1 MKTLLIMAGGTGG
14 HIFPGLAVAA
24 EIRRAGWK
32 AVWLGT
38 RGGMETTLVPR
49 HGLEIET
56 VRFGGVRGKGLLT
69 AMFLPLFILLACG
82 QALGVMLR
90 RRPDAVLGLGGFAA
104 FPGGLMAAFLG
115 RPLVIHEQNA
125 IAGLTNRVL
134 ALLAD
139 KVLAGFPQAFGK
151 ARVKF
156 EAVGNP
162 VRAEI
167 AALPPPEDRF
177 AGRSG
182 PLRLIV
188 VGGSRGAL
196 ALNEVLPK
204 ALACMGP
211 ALRPQVLHQAGS
223 GQGERVRAA
232 YAQSG
237 VDAEV
242 REFIEDMAQAYSGAD
257 LLICRAGA
265 LTIAEL
271 AAAGVPAVL
280 VPFPHAVDDHQT
292 HNARFLSD
300 AGAAILIAQAD
311 LTPER
316 LAAELAL
323 LERGKL
329 LDLAKKARSLA
340 CTDAASRVALVCRQ
354 AAGEEVPA

>member
-24 EIRRAGWK
+24 EIRQAGWN

-56 VRFGGVRGKGLLT
+56 VRFGGVRGKGLLR
-69 AMFLPLFILLACG
+69 AMFLPLFTLLACG

-90 RRPDAVLGLGGFAA
+90 RRPDAVLGMGGFAA

-125 IAGLTNRVL
+125 IAGMTNRVL

-151 ARVKF
+151 SRVKF
-156 EAVGNP
+156 ESVGNP
-162 VRAEI
+162 VRVEI
-167 AALPPPEDRF
+167 SSLPAPEIRF
-177 AGRSG
+177 AARSG
-182 PLRLIV
+182 SLHLIV
-188 VGGSRGAL
+188 VGGSRGAK
-196 ALNEVLPK
+196 ALNEVLPR
-204 ALACMGP
+204 ALAKIAPP
-211 ALRPQVLHQAGS
+211 ARPGVLHQAGA
-223 GQGERVRAA
+223 GQGEKVSAA
-232 YAQSG
+232 YAQNG
-237 VDAEV
+237 VAAEV
-242 REFIEDMAQAYSGAD
+242 REFIDDMASAYAEAD
-257 LLICRAGA
+257 LLVCRAGA

-271 AAAGVPAVL
+271 AAAGVPALL

-292 HNARFLSD
+292 RNARFLSE
-300 AGAAILIAQAD
+300 AGAAILIPQTEF
-311 LTPER
+311 TPER

-323 LERGKL
+323 LDRAKL
-329 LDLAKKARSLA
+329 LEMASKARALA
-340 CTDAASRVALVCRQ
+340 RTDAAARVAAVCRQ
-354 AAGEEVPA
+354 AAGEEALA